1 MTDII
6 NRQTSPLQILKGGPV
21 IPVIVIKDIEQ
32 AVPLAKALLKGG
44 IKVLEITLR
53 SKAALEAIRRIS
65 REVPEAIVGAGTV
78 TSGADLEA
86 VREAGGVF
94 AVSPGLTPALLTAA
108 AQGPV
113 ALLPGISTASELML
127 GMEMGYTVFK
137 FFPAEAAGG
146 VRMLQSIA
154 GPFPHITFCPTGGI
168 SPTNYQQYLALA
180 NVDCVG
186 GSWLV
191 PAAAM
196 ERRDWQKITDL
207 TREAVRGVSA
217 I

>member
-1 MTDII
+1 MTNII
-6 NRQTSPLQILKGGPV
+6 NWQTSPLEILKAGPV

-32 AVPLAKALLKGG
+32 AVPLAGALLKGG

-86 VREAGGVF
+86 VREAGAVF
-94 AVSPGLTPALLTAA
+94 AVSPGLTPALLTAG
-108 AQGPV
+108 AQGSI
-113 ALLPGISTASELML
+113 AMIPGISTASELML
-127 GMEMGYTVFK
+127 GMEMGYTAFK

-146 VRMLQSIA
+146 VRMLHSIA
-154 GPFPHITFCPTGGI
+154 GPFPHLTFCPTGGI
-168 SPTNYQQYLALA
+168 SPVNYQKYLALE
-180 NVDCVG
+180 NVACVG

-196 ERRDWQKITDL
+196 ERRDWQRVTDL
-207 TREAVRGVSA
+207 TREAVNG